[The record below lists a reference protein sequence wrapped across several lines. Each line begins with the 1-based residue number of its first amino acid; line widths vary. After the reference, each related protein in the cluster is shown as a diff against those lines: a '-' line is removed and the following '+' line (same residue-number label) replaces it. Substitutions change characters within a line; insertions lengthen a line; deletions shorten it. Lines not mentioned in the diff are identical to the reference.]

1 MISIYNVS
9 VTFSKNT
16 PLEKKA
22 LKSLTLNIEN
32 GDFITVIGN
41 NGAGKSTLQN
51 ILAGNT
57 LVDKGSIS
65 VDNIDIT
72 NMSIH
77 KRAEF
82 IARVFQDPKAGT
94 CENLTIAENMSLAY
108 DRGKDRYL
116 TFAINEKK
124 REIFRTRLSDLGMNL
139 ENRLDDLVGSLSG
152 GQRQALSLLMATLSP
167 AKLLL
172 LDEHTAALDPKTDKQ
187 IMELTN
193 KLHKS
198 YDLTILMITHNIKQA
213 FEYGNRTIMMQ
224 NGQIIKDLR
233 GSDRESINY
242 VDLLAAY

>member
-1 MISIYNVS
+1 MIYLDNIS

-22 LKSLTLNIEN
+22 LKSLTLHIKN
-32 GDFITVIGN
+32 GDFISVIGN

-51 ILAGNT
+51 ILAGTT

-65 VDNIDIT
+65 IDNIDIT

-108 DRGKDRYL
+108 DRGKQRSL
-116 TFAINEKK
+116 TFSINEEKK
-124 REIFRTRLSDLGMNL
+124 KIFKARLCDLEMNL
-139 ENRLDDLVGSLSG
+139 ENQLDDLVGSLSG

-187 IMELTN
+187 IMELTK
-193 KLHKS
+193 KLHKN
-198 YDLTILMITHNIKQA
+198 YNLTILMITHNIKQA
-213 FEYGNRTIMMQ
+213 FEYGNRTIMLQ
-224 NGQIIKDLR
+224 GGEIIKDLSEQER
-233 GSDRESINY
+233 DYINY
-242 VDLLAAY
+242 TDLISAY